1 MCPQS
6 GDLREVA
13 RHVGASVYA
22 ARHRRALDH
31 ARKVPQDC
39 GGDAYKSAVPRHN
52 HSEPCAARTG
62 GQESCYFFR
71 TVPWVSDVSQ
81 LLIGIYQFYLSRLRI
96 ATGFGLDAPVRT
108 QPVTEP

>member
-39 GGDAYKSAVPRHN
+39 GGDAYKSAGP
-52 HSEPCAARTG
+52 SEQRREQAARTN
-62 GQESCYFFR
+62 
-71 TVPWVSDVSQ
+71 
-81 LLIGIYQFYLSRLRI
+81 
-96 ATGFGLDAPVRT
+96 
-108 QPVTEP
+108 VTFSGRWLELVMYRNY

>member
-31 ARKVPQDC
+31 ARKVLQDC
-39 GGDAYKSAVPRHN
+39 GGDAYKSAVPTIDVN
-52 HSEPCAARTG
+52 HQGLRSAR
-62 GQESCYFFR
+62 EA
-71 TVPWVSDVSQ
+71 V
-81 LLIGIYQFYLSRLRI
+81 
-96 ATGFGLDAPVRT
+96 
-108 QPVTEP
+108 

>member
-1 MCPQS
+1 MCSQS

-39 GGDAYKSAVPRHN
+39 GGDAYKSAVP
-52 HSEPCAARTG
+52 
-62 GQESCYFFR
+62 
-71 TVPWVSDVSQ
+71 
-81 LLIGIYQFYLSRLRI
+81 IGAQRI
-96 ATGFGLDAPVRT
+96 GYR
-108 QPVTEP
+108 